1 MKKRNK
7 NIIVV
12 AGSLLLGLLLGWVF
26 FSAGD
31 EAEEEHIHSAVDQV
45 GETIWTCSMH
55 PQIRQNEPGDCPICG
70 MELIPLE
77 EDEAEEG
84 VEAVYM
90 NENALR
96 LANVQTA
103 RVGAETA
110 TKEVRLNGKVE
121 VDERREF
128 VQTTHIPGRI
138 ERLLVNFTGESV
150 RRGQALATVYSP
162 EMITAQEELLQAY
175 AIRESQPELYAAAR
189 EKLRSW
195 RISEDQINRIVQN
208 GQALEQFTI
217 TADVGGIVTEKMVEL
232 GDYVE
237 RGMPLYEIAD
247 LSTVWVVFDIYENE
261 MAWIEEGSTVEFT
274 VASYPGETFEGEV
287 DFIDPLVDRQTR
299 VARAR
304 VEIDNPNGR
313 LKPGMFVSGVI
324 QNPLKS
330 VSQEI
335 AVPRSAVLWT
345 GPRSV
350 VYVKQNS
357 GDRTTFAL
365 REVVLGPSL
374 GNSYIINEGLQVG
387 EEIVVNGAFTVDA
400 AAQLAG
406 KPSMMNP
413 DMDNGGMV
421 MQESLETYLQSES
434 PDFRDEVPEE
444 FQDELES
451 LTNLY
456 LELKRALVAG
466 DGEAAER
473 LSKELFAGVKEVD
486 GEQLEGEA
494 QEFWDERRRHLLQ
507 HSEINMEAEELE
519 ELRENFIFIS
529 GEMIKIVNTFG
540 IGDEQIFVDYC
551 PMANSDSGAYWL
563 SETREIR
570 NPYFGE
576 AMLTC
581 GEVVKEIQ

>member
-12 AGSLLLGLLLGWVF
+12 AGSVLLGLLLGWIF

-31 EAEEEHIHSAVDQV
+31 EAEEEHIHSAMEQE

-70 MELIPLE
+70 MDLIPLE
-77 EDEAEEG
+77 DEETG
-84 VEAVYM
+84 GGPEALYM
-90 NENALR
+90 SENAMK

-103 RVGAETA
+103 RAGAETV
-110 TKEVRLNGKVE
+110 TKEVRLNGKIA
-121 VDERREF
+121 VDERKEYA
-128 VQTTHIPGRI
+128 QTTHIPGRI

-175 AIRESQPELYAAAR
+175 AIRESQPEMYAASR

-208 GQALEQFTI
+208 GQPLEQFTI
-217 TADVGGIVTEKMVEL
+217 TADVGGIVTEKMVDL

-274 VASYPGETFEGEV
+274 VASFPGETFEGEV

-324 QNPLKS
+324 QNPMQS
-330 VSQEI
+330 GSQEI

-345 GPRSV
+345 GRRSV

-374 GNSYIINEGLQVG
+374 GNSYVINEGLEAG

-413 DMDNGGMV
+413 DMGNGGTD
-421 MQESLETYLQSES
+421 MQESLESYLQGDF
-434 PDFRDEVPEE
+434 PDFRGQVTETFEDK
-444 FQDELES
+444 LEN

-456 LELKRALVAG
+456 LEMKRALVQG
-466 DGEAAER
+466 DEETAESF
-473 LSKELFAGVKEVD
+473 SKEFFAYLEEVTGD
-486 GEQLEGEA
+486 DLEGEA
-494 QEFWDERRRHLLQ
+494 REFWEDRRTHLLK
-507 HSEINMEAEELE
+507 HSAINIEAGELE
-519 ELRENFIFIS
+519 ELRENFVFIS
-529 GEMIKIVNTFG
+529 QEMIKMVNTFG
-540 IGDEQIFVDYC
+540 AGDTQIFVDYC

-563 SETREIR
+563 SEIREIR
-570 NPYFGE
+570 NPYYGE